1 MVSTV
6 RSLPLVLAA
15 LLVDGYSVE
24 SLVPG
29 LAPEEGS
36 GLGPPAPGQQ
46 PPGGL
51 RGPQPGDHLVT
62 QTWPATGKMGVSV
75 GVGGLLRESKSVTV

>member
-15 LLVDGYSVE
+15 LLVEGYSVE

-51 RGPQPGDHLVT
+51 WGPQPGDHLGDT
-62 QTWPATGKMGVSV
+62 DTGSH
-75 GVGGLLRESKSVTV
+75 REGAGASGYVRVVV